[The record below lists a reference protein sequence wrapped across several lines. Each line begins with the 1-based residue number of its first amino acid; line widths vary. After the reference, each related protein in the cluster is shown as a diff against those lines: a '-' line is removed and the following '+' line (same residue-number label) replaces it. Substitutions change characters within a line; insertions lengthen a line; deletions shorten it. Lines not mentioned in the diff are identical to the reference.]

1 MSDNKTAT
9 GDNTT
14 INQVDIDIDD
24 IFGGAPGSTS
34 VVVPDGSQK
43 NANMFSKGDIDMSF
57 IDDDDDDDSSSE
69 DSAGTDD
76 KADDKK
82 DDSKADKI
90 DLDSLLND
98 DQDADSDQDDTK
110 PGRKKVDKSGLVDV
124 MSKLI
129 EEEII
134 IPFDDDK
141 SIEDYSLSDW
151 KELLEANF
159 QERENKVRQETPQE
173 FFESLP
179 EELQYAAKYVA
190 DGGQDLKGLF
200 RALAESEEVRELAID
215 NESDQEEIIRQYLL
229 NTGFGTV
236 EEISE
241 EIDTWKD
248 LGKLEQQAKKFKPK
262 LDAMQEEILRDKLAE
277 QEQMKKQQELAARQ
291 YMSNVYE
298 ALKPGEIN
306 GIKLDK
312 KTQASLYQG
321 LVQPQYPSY
330 MSGKKTNLLGHLL
343 EKYQFVEPNYGLIAE
358 AAWLLSDPDGYRSK
372 VQEIG
377 KTKAVEKTVRQ
388 LKSEQANRSSSTPQN
403 DGDDDRNSRRSIPR
417 PGGFFKRN

>member
-1 MSDNKTAT
+1 MSDNKSTVA
-9 GDNTT
+9 DSTT
-14 INQVDIDIDD
+14 VGQVDIDLDD
-24 IFGGAPGSTS
+24 IFGGAPGSDS
-34 VVVPDGSQK
+34 VVLPDGGDK
-43 NANMFSKGDIDMSF
+43 KVNMFSKPDVDLSF
-57 IDDDDDDDSSSE
+57 IDNDSDDSDDSS
-69 DSAGTDD
+69 DDTD
-76 KADDKK
+76 KGGDDKK
-82 DDSKADKI
+82 DDKKDNI
-90 DLDSLLND
+90 NLDDLLND
-98 DQDADSDQDDTK
+98 TDDADTDADDQK

-141 SIEDYSLSDW
+141 SIEEYSMSDW

-159 QERENKVRQETPQE
+159 QERENKVRQETPQQ

-200 RALAESEEVRELAID
+200 RALAESEEVRDLTVS

-229 NTGFGTV
+229 NTGFGNA
-236 EEISE
+236 EEIAE
-241 EIDTWKD
+241 EIETWKD

-262 LDAMQEEILRDKLAE
+262 LDAMQEEILMEKLAE
-277 QEQMKKQQELAARQ
+277 QEQMKKQQEVAARQ
-291 YMSNVYE
+291 YMTNVYE

-358 AAWLLSDPDGYRSK
+358 AAWLLSDPDGYRTK

-388 LKSEQANRSSSTPQN
+388 LKSEQANRTGSSSQT
-403 DGDDDRNSRRSIPR
+403 DSDDDRNPRRAISR
-417 PGGFFKRN
+417 PGNIFKRN